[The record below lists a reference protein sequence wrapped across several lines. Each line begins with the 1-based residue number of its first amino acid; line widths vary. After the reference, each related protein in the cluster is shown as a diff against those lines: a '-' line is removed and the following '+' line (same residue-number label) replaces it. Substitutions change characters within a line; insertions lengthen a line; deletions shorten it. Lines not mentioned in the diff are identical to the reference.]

1 MSYVDWM
8 IRGIKVS
15 ACNCDYGCPCEFNA
29 PPTYDVC
36 EGLEASIIE
45 EGYFGDV
52 RLDGIL
58 FGSTY
63 HWPGPLHE
71 GGGIGQTIFDDRT
84 SAAQRDAL
92 IKILSGEEQQPDTM
106 FNVIGSTFEKEFDP
120 ITTRIEL
127 DYDLDARTG
136 RIVMPEAG
144 EVAMEPIRNPVTGAP
159 HHARIHLPT
168 GFEFKEAEM
177 TSSTFKGTGA
187 LKFDHA
193 NRYGFIIRFAYGPQG
208 LID

>member
-84 SAAQRDAL
+84 SDAQRDAL

-106 FNVIGSTFEKEFDP
+106 FNVIAASSS
-120 ITTRIEL
+120 ITTWMPVP
-127 DYDLDARTG
+127 DASSCPR
-136 RIVMPEAG
+136 R
-144 EVAMEPIRNPVTGAP
+144 
-159 HHARIHLPT
+159 ARSRWSPSATRSPARPT
-168 GFEFKEAEM
+168 MRAFSCRRA
-177 TSSTFKGTGA
+177 SSSGK
-187 LKFDHA
+187 
-193 NRYGFIIRFAYGPQG
+193 RR
-208 LID
+208 